1 MVRTKICRQ
10 VLTVLEAGTWQGFN
24 LAALKRLIV
33 RGEQIAR
40 GRRSHVR
47 GGRHLMLA
55 AVKLGYLDGDPAPPE
70 ARPVTAE
77 VVAPGP
83 GRGDELGGQE

>member
-1 MVRTKICRQ
+1 
-10 VLTVLEAGTWQGFN
+10 LEAGTWQGFN

-40 GRRSHVR
+40 GRRSHVL
-47 GGRHLMLA
+47 GVRHLMVA

-70 ARPVTAE
+70 ARAVTPE

-83 GRGDELGGQE
+83 GRGDELRGQE